1 MFLIPSN
8 KLPTIFDPETVNN
21 DFLSICKRASIILNI
36 DSESLYNALK
46 KSAEEEE
53 KTKVKIDDNSNKR
66 KKYSCCVTGC
76 IMEYIN
82 IPNYID
88 ENIYCRE
95 HYKQLISSNTIEDTI
110 NKNKDTDYDHNQK
123 YKHSYNNNIYDF
135 SNPVNINDQSN
146 FWKFRS
152 ITLLNNNIQYR
163 YHIHFY
169 TNLIIH
175 IIDESEF
182 KLIGRIENNDILY
195 KEELSDEII
204 DWCINS
210 GIKVDC

>member
-1 MFLIPSN
+1 
-8 KLPTIFDPETVNN
+8 
-21 DFLSICKRASIILNI
+21 
-36 DSESLYNALK
+36 
-46 KSAEEEE
+46 
-53 KTKVKIDDNSNKR
+53 
-66 KKYSCCVTGC
+66 
-76 IMEYIN
+76 MEYIN

-123 YKHSYNNNIYDF
+123 YKHTYNNNIYDF

-210 GIKVDC
+210 GIKVDY

>member
-8 KLPTIFDPETVNN
+8 QLPTIFDPETVNS
-21 DFLSICKRASIILNI
+21 DFLSICKRASILLNI
-36 DSESLYNALK
+36 ESDSLYNALK

-53 KTKVKIDDNSNKR
+53 KIKVKFNDNSNKR

-82 IPNYID
+82 TPHYID
-88 ENIYCRE
+88 ENIYCKE
-95 HYKQLISSNTIEDTI
+95 HYKQLISSDTIEDII
-110 NKNKDTDYDHNQK
+110 NKNKETDYDHNQK

-135 SNPVNINDQSN
+135 SNPVNINDKSD
-146 FWKFRS
+146 FWKFRN

-163 YHIHFY
+163 YYIHFY
-169 TNLIIH
+169 TNLIIN
-175 IIDESEF
+175 IKDESEF
-182 KLIGRIENNDILY
+182 ILIGRIENNDILY

-210 GIKVDC
+210 GINVNC